1 MVEVT
6 IEYMILIPVLILQ
19 IFMFPM
25 FTNIVMNQYVNEQK
39 TLELQENASYL
50 SSSIQQ
56 IYLSLN
62 HTSIL
67 SCTLTSNLDSNQ
79 LVDGYY
85 YTANATLQAAL
96 TPDSSSSE
104 ILTVNVILLG
114 ADLSTSTTVTL
125 GQNVQWV
132 NSTLN
137 SNSATACILAQKFPD
152 QIIQLSF
159 GT

>member
-1 MVEVT
+1 
-6 IEYMILIPVLILQ
+6 MILIPVLILQ

-25 FTNIVMNQYVNEQK
+25 FTNVVMNQYINEQK
-39 TLELQENASYL
+39 TLELQETASYL

-62 HTSIL
+62 HTSVL
-67 SCTLTSNLDSNQ
+67 SCTLNNTFGCNP

-96 TPDSSSSE
+96 ASDSSSSE

-114 ADLSTSTTVTL
+114 ADLSTSITVTL

-137 SNSATACILAQKFPD
+137 SNSAGACIIAQKFPD